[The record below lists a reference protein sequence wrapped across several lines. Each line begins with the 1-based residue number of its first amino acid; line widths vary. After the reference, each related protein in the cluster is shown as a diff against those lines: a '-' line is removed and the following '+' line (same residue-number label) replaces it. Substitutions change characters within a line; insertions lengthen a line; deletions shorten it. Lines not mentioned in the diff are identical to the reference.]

1 MAGPRLVRS
10 SAMNLFAAFVAAD
23 LMPTEHNA
31 GEAIPRNRN
40 PFARDLLVFEPQRL
54 IPAQEA

>member
-1 MAGPRLVRS
+1 
-10 SAMNLFAAFVAAD
+10 MNLFAAFVAAD